1 MYKGII
7 TVPTAVAADTN
18 VPVIQS
24 FNTNTNI
31 LATGTVVSILKP
43 GLYEVNITASAI
55 GPDDEVSMN
64 ILNNGIVIAEDTST
78 AVPAA
83 ATDPSRFVINDTFK
97 VISFPASTVRLSIQF
112 TEAVTVNNLVFTI
125 KRIR

>member
-7 TVPTAVAADTN
+7 SADTAVTANTN
-18 VPVIQS
+18 VPLGLA

-31 LATGTVVSILKP
+31 LAVGGVVSILKP
-43 GLYEVNITASAI
+43 GLYEVNVTATATGS
-55 GPDDEVSMN
+55 DDEVSMN
-64 ILNNGIVIAEDTST
+64 ILNNGVVIPEDTSP

-83 ATDPSRFVINDTFK
+83 ATDPSRFVINDTFR
-97 VISFPASTVRLSIQF
+97 VISFPSSTVRLSVQF
-112 TEAVTVNNLVFTI
+112 TEDVTVNNLVFTV